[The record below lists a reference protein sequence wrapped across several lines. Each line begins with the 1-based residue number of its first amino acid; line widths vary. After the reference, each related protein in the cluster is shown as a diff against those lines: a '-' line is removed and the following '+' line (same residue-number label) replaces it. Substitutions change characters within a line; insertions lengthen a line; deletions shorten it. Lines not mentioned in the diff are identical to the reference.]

1 MDSEPTLLKEPEA
14 PADAGELMEAAP
26 SRSGTLR
33 SGSVRSGSG
42 SAPAAV
48 PPMVRRRSLVS
59 GAVKAKSAH
68 EEAEMEGLTEEQLLK
83 RRQAFLPS
91 ALAANKGFD
100 ECAQLLRAAG
110 M

>member
-1 MDSEPTLLKEPEA
+1 MAVLLIHSAEQVA
-14 PADAGELMEAAP
+14 AGRWLT
-26 SRSGTLR
+26 GLN
-33 SGSVRSGSG
+33 
-42 SAPAAV
+42 
-48 PPMVRRRSLVS
+48 
-59 GAVKAKSAH
+59 
-68 EEAEMEGLTEEQLLK
+68 LTEEQLLK